1 MNNSEDNVQHYFNK
15 VTETIAN
22 LDKQAV
28 ENLLEAFLECY
39 NKENTIFIF
48 GNGGSGAT
56 ASHVAGDF
64 VKGVSYGLDK
74 RFKFICLNDNA
85 SALSAI
91 SNDLS
96 YEDVFVEQLK
106 NFVKK
111 DDLVVGLSGSGN
123 SVNVV
128 KAFEYAKSKN
138 AKTVALCGFSGGKIK
153 QIADITVHVPI
164 HDMEITEDLHL
175 IIFHALKHM
184 LTVRLKG
191 ESASMGKQ
199 YDERIK

>member
-15 VTETIAN
+15 VTETIEN

-28 ENLLEAFLECY
+28 ENLLEVFLECY

-96 YEDVFVEQLK
+96 YEEVFVEQLK

>member
-96 YEDVFVEQLK
+96 YEEVFVEQLK